1 MCLSQYI
8 SLDIPEMIS
17 IGPLG
22 LLLVAVER
30 LTDTLALRL
39 VSEGEGP
46 LKHGENLLI
55 SALSSNRRGPN
66 CKTLDGILR
75 IVLDAHRR
83 SIGVL
88 QRCSR

>member
-1 MCLSQYI
+1 MCLFQYI

-39 VSEGEGP
+39 VSEGEDP

-75 IVLDAHRR
+75 IVLVAHRR

-88 QRCSR
+88 QLCSR